1 MNFINFPL
9 YELFTFLWNRE
20 SSRGIVN
27 SMIHRDEVKK
37 LAELALLAVDDSE
50 LDTLTKEMDSIL
62 EYISEINTFT
72 ADIKNERKK
81 PLLYNVMR
89 EDEVMHKE
97 GEYTERILK
106 EMPSTDGKYLNVK
119 KIL

>member
-9 YELFTFLWNRE
+9 LTCYFYRE
-20 SSRGIVN
+20 TCRGIVN

-62 EYISEINTFT
+62 EYISEINSFT

-89 EDEVMHKE
+89 EDEVTNKE
-97 GEYTERILK
+97 SEYTERIMK
-106 EMPSTDGKYLNVK
+106 EMPSTDGQYLKVK